1 MDALEAQTPLAL
13 DQLVGV
19 PHSPD
24 TEVPIMTNA
33 ILESRE
39 DVMMGDPDCNRT
51 LHDRLA
57 GAVASI

>member
-24 TEVPIMTNA
+24 TEVPIITNA
-33 ILESRE
+33 ILESRA
-39 DVMMGDPDCNRT
+39 DFMMDHPDWSRT
-51 LHDRLA
+51 LHYRFASL
-57 GAVASI
+57 VAIR